1 MGKELVSN
9 SSFRLKKSKEENI
22 YPNPTNGLMKKTY
35 PNPTNGSPY
44 PLI

>member
-1 MGKELVSN
+1 M
-9 SSFRLKKSKEENI
+9 KKT
-22 YPNPTNGLMKKTY
+22 YPNPTNGQMKKTY